1 MGDVSQLT
9 PAVAEPAAV
18 AAGQAG
24 LRRFFARLVR
34 EQPLGTA
41 GGIVILIL
49 VLVSIFADSLAPY
62 RYEEIHLRDRLQA
75 PSTAY
80 LLGTDHVGRDLLSR
94 LIHGARLSLTVG
106 LAATV
111 LTVVVAVLIGG
122 TTGFIGGRLDL
133 VTQRFVDAWM
143 AFPGLLLL
151 LTIMS
156 IAGRGMLQI
165 IVVLGVSGGIPA
177 SRVVRGAVLGVK
189 ENAYFQAAQAI
200 GSSRRRSLLRH
211 VLPNIAAPIII
222 IFSINVGGVIMSEA
236 ALSFLGF
243 GLPPDIPSWGGMLSR
258 EGRQYMEIAPHLAL
272 WPGLCLTVVVYSL
285 NMFGDAVRD
294 LLDPRLRGRLGRYGA
309 GRDQGGER
317 PQQPQQPQQ
326 PTAAGTVDAPHDGA

>member
-9 PAVAEPAAV
+9 PTVAEPAADAV
-18 AAGQAG
+18 GQAG
-24 LRRFFARLVR
+24 LRKFFARLVR

-75 PSTAY
+75 PTTAY

-200 GSSRRRSLLRH
+200 GSSHRRSLLRH

-258 EGRQYMEIAPHLAL
+258 EGRQYMEMAPHLGL

-309 GRDQGGER
+309 GRE
-317 PQQPQQPQQ
+317 
-326 PTAAGTVDAPHDGA
+326 